1 MRVEELHALREG
13 ARSRRRH
20 QRHRGQPQPHRMSG
34 CRAQVKQ
41 TNLTQLCAAEGM
53 DSTGF
58 DCPQKNL
65 NLLPDDPAS
74 PLNPQAH
81 PTCRRGDST
90 HTHTHTMATPQERA
104 LFRAILEQAR
114 AGNVSM
120 QNTVGEAYLKGGTEA
135 FGVDRDM
142 TKALG
147 WLKRAAKRGYE
158 SKARP

>member
-1 MRVEELHALREG
+1 
-13 ARSRRRH
+13 
-20 QRHRGQPQPHRMSG
+20 
-34 CRAQVKQ
+34 
-41 TNLTQLCAAEGM
+41 
-53 DSTGF
+53 
-58 DCPQKNL
+58 
-65 NLLPDDPAS
+65 
-74 PLNPQAH
+74 
-81 PTCRRGDST
+81 
-90 HTHTHTMATPQERA
+90 MATPQERA